1 MKSLLAALGLVVI
14 CFSTIAANDYPLTDD
29 SKPQQGAPKGT
40 IAKATYAESKVFPG
54 TTRDVTVYI
63 PQQLDRTKPA
73 PFMVLQDGGGY
84 QAATVFD
91 NLIHKKEIPP
101 LVGIFVTPG
110 VVRVTNAG
118 VAQHRFNRSF
128 EYDGV
133 GDAYARLLI
142 NEVFPFVEQ
151 KHGITLSTNA
161 VDGSIGGASS
171 GAIAAFTAAWERPD
185 RFSRVFSSIGTYVG
199 LRGGDVYP
207 TLIRKTEPKPI
218 RVFLQDGE
226 NDLNIYGGDWWMANQ
241 MMERALVFAGYDV
254 KHAWGEG
261 AHDSKQS
268 TQVFPEALRWL
279 WRDFP
284 KPIVAN
290 AEKKSKQ
297 PVVSML
303 DGEWELVSEGH
314 GFTEGPAVN
323 ARGEVFFTDI
333 PKGLI
338 HKIALD
344 GKVSVFA
351 ENTGGANGL
360 MFGPDGKLY
369 AASRNKVLAYD
380 ENGKRTEFAE
390 FTEGL
395 RVGLNDLCV
404 ANNGNI
410 YATDPDNRRVW
421 LITAQGD
428 KRVVDSNERGGL
440 QFPNGVRLTPDQAFL
455 LVADMKGQFV
465 WSYMVR
471 PDGTLTNKQAYHH
484 LHQPDALE
492 MSAADGM
499 CLATNGT
506 LFVATALGVQF
517 CDHPGRVNGIIS
529 KPHNKWLA
537 NVVLGGAEF
546 NELYACAS
554 DKVFKRKLNTRGAN
568 SFQSPI
574 KPPTPR
580 L

>member
-1 MKSLLAALGLVVI
+1 LL
-14 CFSTIAANDYPLTDD
+14 
-29 SKPQQGAPKGT
+29 
-40 IAKATYAESKVFPG
+40 
-54 TTRDVTVYI
+54 
-63 PQQLDRTKPA
+63 
-73 PFMVLQDGGGY
+73 
-84 QAATVFD
+84 
-91 NLIHKKEIPP
+91 
-101 LVGIFVTPG
+101 
-110 VVRVTNAG
+110 
-118 VAQHRFNRSF
+118 
-128 EYDGV
+128 
-133 GDAYARLLI
+133 

-151 KHGITLSTNA
+151 KHGIKLSTNA
-161 VDGSIGGASS
+161 ADGSIGGASS

-218 RVFLQDGE
+218 RIFLQDGE
-226 NDLNIYGGDWWMANQ
+226 NDLNIYGGDWWTANQ
-241 MMERALVFAGYDV
+241 MMQRALVFAGYDV

-261 AHDSKQS
+261 AHDSKQA
-268 TQVFPEALRWL
+268 TQVFPDALRWL
-279 WRDFP
+279 WRDYP
-284 KPIVAN
+284 KPVVAN
-290 AEKKSKQ
+290 AEKKSRQ

-303 DGEWELVSEGH
+303 AGDWELVSEGH

-333 PKGLI
+333 PKARI
-338 HKIALD
+338 HKVALD
-344 GKVSVFA
+344 GKVSLFA
-351 ENTGGANGL
+351 ENTGNANGL

-380 ENGKRTEFAE
+380 ESGKQSVFAEFAE
-390 FTEGL
+390 GMK
-395 RVGLNDLCV
+395 VGLNDLCV
-404 ANNGNI
+404 ANSGNI
-410 YATDPDNRRVW
+410 YATDPENRRVW
-421 LITAQGD
+421 LITPQGD
-428 KRVVDSNERGGL
+428 KRMVDGPERSGP
-440 QFPNGVRLTPDQAFL
+440 QYPNGIRLTPDQAFVV
-455 LVADMKGQFV
+455 VADMKGQFV
-465 WSYMVR
+465 WSYMVQ

-506 LFVATALGVQF
+506 LFVATAIGVQF
-517 CDHPGRVNGIIS
+517 CDQPGRVNGIIA

-554 DKVFKRKLNTRGAN
+554 DKVFKRKVNTRGAN
-568 SFQSPI
+568 SFQPPI